1 MSDLEHTVDRPASGL
16 DAFLAE
22 VGEVLGQ
29 ASLLTGAA
37 CAPYEIDVAQ
47 CRGKAAAVVLPR
59 DTPAV
64 SALMR
69 IAVRHRIRLVVQGN
83 RSGLVGGAVT
93 DNSGTQ

>member
-1 MSDLEHTVDRPASGL
+1 MSDLEPASGL
-16 DAFLAE
+16 HAFLVE
-22 VGEVLGQ
+22 VADVLGQ

-59 DTPAV
+59 DTHAV

-69 IAVRHRIRLVVQGN
+69 IAVRHRIRLVAQGRN
-83 RSGLVGGAVT
+83 AWSPDAGSRLLIASQPRV
-93 DNSGTQ
+93 